1 MKKIDLLENQLR
13 EKEEK
18 LLSEATHLSEK
29 RKQTAKDISK
39 AVEKILKELAF
50 EKAGFRVDVMPS
62 PLSSTGIDII
72 EFLFQ
77 QTPESLLNLWQGL
90 LLAENSQG

>member
-1 MKKIDLLENQLR
+1 MPAQR
-13 EKEEK
+13 KEEE
-18 LLSEATHLSEK
+18 LMNAAAHLSEK

-50 EKAGFRVDVMPS
+50 EKAGFRVDVRPS

-77 QTPESLLNLWQGL
+77 QTPESRLNLWQRL
-90 LLAENSQG
+90 HQAENSQG